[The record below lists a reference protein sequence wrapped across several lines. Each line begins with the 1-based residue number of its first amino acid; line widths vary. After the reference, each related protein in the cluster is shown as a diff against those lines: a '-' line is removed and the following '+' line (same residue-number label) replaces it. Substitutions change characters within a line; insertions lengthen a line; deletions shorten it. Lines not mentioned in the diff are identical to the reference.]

1 MRTIPMARD
10 LAESYFGYAMY
21 TILHRAVPDV
31 RDGLKPVQRRILYA
45 MHDMGLRSTTPHK
58 KSARVVGDVLGKW
71 HPHGDQAV
79 YDAMVRMAQDFT
91 LRCPLVDGQ
100 GNWGSVD
107 GDSAAAM
114 RYTEARMAPVA
125 ETMLQDIS
133 RNTVD
138 FIPNFDGSLQEPT
151 LLPTAFPNLLVNGSS
166 GIAVGMSTN
175 IPPHNLEEVCDA
187 IVLLIDRWRK
197 RTGITADDLLEV
209 VKGPDFPTGGII
221 YRKNSDDQ
229 DTIRLAYE
237 TGQGHIAV
245 QGKLDVED
253 IGGGK
258 QNIIV
263 KELPYQIKKTSF
275 IERIGQCVRDGK
287 ITGITDLRDES
298 DSEGMRVVVEVSRM
312 STAEEVLEGLLKHT
326 PLRGTFGVTLLALVP
341 NPEYDG
347 SGDTGDEDAMMAS
360 RVMPKY
366 LTLKEVLVYFVKHR
380 LEVITRRSRH
390 ELAEK
395 EKRLHVVEGLLVA
408 LDNIDEVI
416 ATIKKSRTQETAKR
430 NLRKRFQLSEVQA
443 RAILDMPLRRL
454 AALEQKKLQD
464 EGKELRKRI
473 SYLKALLRSQA
484 KRLGVVK
491 EETLAIK
498 EQFATPRRTLILEKA
513 GERGLAELRSVDVEG
528 DQVITVSTKGNISRV
543 SAAEFNG
550 KQTKGTSKRAVE
562 APLFWQ
568 QVGATDTALLVSSA
582 GRAWRGSVGQ
592 IPLKG
597 TPGDLELS
605 KEETIVGAGAI
616 PLTGPVL
623 SVAEGPVLSVAEG
636 PVLSVAE
643 GPVLSVA
650 EGPVLSVAEG
660 PVLSAAEGF
669 LTLVATNGKVK
680 RTALSDLAG
689 AEGHWN
695 TVMGGLGKGDR
706 IIVAGVT
713 DGNAEV
719 MIFTEGAKAIRF
731 KETVVN
737 PQASGSATGVAAIK
751 LGKGDTI
758 IAGALVTD
766 PRAYVVIVSENGWLK
781 RVPLKD
787 FSVQGRGGGGVQT
800 LKITKAT
807 GKVAGAAVSSETGS
821 VNVMSVRGRRCHRP
835 TKDIP
840 VSNRPNR
847 GEQLVDFDGEAI
859 EGVYAFER

>member
-125 ETMLQDIS
+125 ETVLQDIS

-175 IPPHNLEEVCDA
+175 IPPHNLGEICDA
-187 IVLLIDRWRK
+187 IALLVDRWR
-197 RTGITADDLLEV
+197 RRARVTVDDLLEV

-221 YRKNSDDQ
+221 YRRNSDDQ

-258 QNIIV
+258 QNIIIQ
-263 KELPYQIKKTSF
+263 ELPYQVKKTSF

-366 LTLKEVLVYFVKHR
+366 LTLEEILVYFVDHR

-390 ELAEK
+390 ELTEK

-416 ATIKKSRTQETAKR
+416 ATIKKSRTQETAQR
-430 NLRKRFQLSEVQA
+430 NLRRQFKLSEVQA

-454 AALEQKKLQD
+454 AALEQRRLQD
-464 EGKELRKRI
+464 ERKELRKRI

-484 KRLGVVK
+484 RRLGVVR

-513 GERGLAELRSVDVEG
+513 GEGGLAKLRSVDIEG
-528 DQVITVSTKGNISRV
+528 NQVIMVSTRGNIFRV
-543 SAAEFNG
+543 PAAEFNG

-568 QVGATDTALLVSSA
+568 QVGATDTVLLISSA
-582 GRAWRGSVGQ
+582 GRAWRGPIGQ
-592 IPLKG
+592 IPPQG
-597 TPGDLELS
+597 TLEDLGLS
-605 KEETIVGAGAI
+605 KGETIVGAGAI
-616 PLTGPVL
+616 PIQVRG
-623 SVAEGPVLSVAEG
+623 A
-636 PVLSVAE
+636 
-643 GPVLSVA
+643 
-650 EGPVLSVAEG
+650 
-660 PVLSAAEGF
+660 F

-680 RTALSDLAG
+680 RTALADLAG

-695 TVMGGLGKGDR
+695 TVMGGLGKKDR
-706 IIVAGVT
+706 IISAGVT
-713 DGNAEV
+713 DGNTEV
-719 MIFTEGAKAIRF
+719 MIFTSGAKAIRF
-731 KETVVN
+731 KETDAN
-737 PQASGSATGVAAIK
+737 PQASGSATGVAAIR

-758 IAGALVTD
+758 ITGALVTD
-766 PRAYVVIVSENGWLK
+766 PDDQVVVVSESGWLK
-781 RVPLKD
+781 RVPLSG
-787 FSVQGRGGGGVQT
+787 FPVQGRGGGGVQT
-800 LKITKAT
+800 LGITKAT
-807 GKVAGAAVSSETGS
+807 GKVAGAAVSSEKGN
-821 VNVMSVRGRRCHRP
+821 VNVMSARGRRYHVA

-847 GEQLVDFDGEAI
+847 GQQLVDFDGDAI
-859 EGVYAFER
+859 EGVYAFEL

>member
-45 MHDMGLRSTTPHK
+45 MHDMGQRSTTPHK
-58 KSARVVGDVLGKW
+58 KSARVVGEVLGKW

-125 ETMLQDIS
+125 EEMLRDIS
-133 RNTVD
+133 RGTVD

-197 RTGITADDLLEV
+197 RAKVTVDDLLKV

-229 DTIRLAYE
+229 DTIRRAYE
-237 TGQGHIAV
+237 NGQGHITV

-258 QNIIV
+258 QNIIII
-263 KELPYQIKKTSF
+263 ELPYQVKKTSF

-347 SGDTGDEDAMMAS
+347 SGDSGDEDAMMAS

-366 LTLKEVLVYFVKHR
+366 LTLREILIYFVEHR

-390 ELAEK
+390 ELAER

-454 AALEQKKLQD
+454 AALERRKLQD
-464 EGKELRKRI
+464 ERKELRKRI

-484 KRLGVVK
+484 KRLRVVK

-513 GERGLAELRSVDVEG
+513 GEKGLAELRSVDVEG
-528 DQVITVSTKGNISRV
+528 DQVVMVSSRGNISRV
-543 SAAEFNG
+543 PVAEFNG
-550 KQTKGTSKRAVE
+550 KQTKGTSRRAVE

-568 QVGATDTALLVSSA
+568 QVGASDTVLLISSA
-582 GRAWRGSVGQ
+582 GRAWRGPVGQ
-592 IPLKG
+592 IPPKG
-597 TPGDLELS
+597 TMGDVGLS
-605 KEETIVGAGAI
+605 KGETIVGAGAI

-623 SVAEGPVLSVAEG
+623 SVAEGPVL
-636 PVLSVAE
+636 
-643 GPVLSVA
+643 
-650 EGPVLSVAEG
+650 
-660 PVLSAAEGF
+660 
-669 LTLVATNGKVK
+669 TLVATNGKVK
-680 RTALSDLAG
+680 RTALADLAG
-689 AEGHWN
+689 VEGHWN
-695 TVMGGLGKGDR
+695 TVIGGLGKKDR
-706 IIVAGVT
+706 IIAAGVT
-713 DGNAEV
+713 DGDAEV
-719 MIFTEGAKAIRF
+719 MIFTEGAKTIRF
-731 KETVVN
+731 KETDVN

-751 LGKGDTI
+751 LGKGDAI

-766 PRAYVVIVSENGWLK
+766 SKAYVVIVSENGWLK
-781 RVPLKD
+781 RVPLSE

-807 GKVAGAAVSSETGS
+807 GKVAGAAVSSEKGS
-821 VNVMSVRGRRCHRP
+821 VNVMSVRGRRCHMA

-840 VSNRPNR
+840 VSKRPNR
-847 GEQLVDFDGEAI
+847 GEQLVDFGEAI
-859 EGVYAFER
+859 EGVYAFGR

>member
-10 LAESYFGYAMY
+10 LAQSYFGYAMY

-58 KSARVVGDVLGKW
+58 KSARVVGEVLGKW

-133 RNTVD
+133 RDTVD
-138 FIPNFDGSLQEPT
+138 FVPNFDGSLQEPT

-175 IPPHNLEEVCDA
+175 IPPHNLGEICDA
-187 IVLLIDRWRK
+187 IVLLVDRWRNWAK
-197 RTGITADDLLEV
+197 VTVDDLLEV

-221 YRKNSDDQ
+221 YRENDDDQ

-237 TGQGHIAV
+237 TGQSHITV

-258 QNIIV
+258 QNIIIN
-263 KELPYQIKKTSF
+263 ELPYQVKKTSF
-275 IERIGQCVRDGK
+275 IERIGQSVRDGK

-326 PLRGTFGVTLLALVP
+326 PLRGTFGATLLALVP

-366 LTLKEVLVYFVKHR
+366 LTLKEILVNFIEHR

-390 ELAEK
+390 ELAER

-416 ATIKKSRTQETAKR
+416 ATIKKSRTQETAKQ

-454 AALEQKKLQD
+454 AALERKKLQD
-464 EGKELRKRI
+464 EQKELRRRI

-491 EETLAIK
+491 EETLAIQ

-513 GERGLAELRSVDVEG
+513 GEGGLAELRSVDVEG
-528 DQVITVSTKGNISRV
+528 DQVIMVSTRGDIFRM
-543 SAAEFNG
+543 SATEFNG

-568 QVGATDTALLVSSA
+568 QMGATDTVLLISSA
-582 GRAWRGSVGQ
+582 GRAWRGPVGQ
-592 IPLKG
+592 IPPKG
-597 TPGDLELS
+597 TLGDLGLS

-616 PLTGPVL
+616 K
-623 SVAEGPVLSVAEG
+623 EGA
-636 PVLSVAE
+636 
-643 GPVLSVA
+643 
-650 EGPVLSVAEG
+650 
-660 PVLSAAEGF
+660 F
-669 LTLVATNGKVK
+669 LTLMATNGKAK
-680 RTALSDLAG
+680 RTALADLSG
-689 AEGHWN
+689 VEGHWN

-713 DGNAEV
+713 DGMAEV
-719 MIFTEGAKAIRF
+719 MVVTEGAKAIRF
-731 KETVVN
+731 KETDVN
-737 PQASGSATGVAAIK
+737 PQASGSATGVVAIK
-751 LGKGDTI
+751 LGKGDAI

-766 PRAYVVIVSENGWLK
+766 PDDQVVVVSENGWLK
-781 RVPLKD
+781 RVPLSE
-787 FSVQGRGGGGVQT
+787 FPVQGRGGGGVQT
-800 LKITKAT
+800 LKTTKAT

-821 VNVMSVRGRRCHRP
+821 VNVMSARGRRCHMA

-840 VSNRPNR
+840 VSNRLNR

-859 EGVYAFER
+859 EGVYAF